1 MRRKH
6 ERGSNDQVDDDSMME
21 EREVRDDDDIPIAQ
35 REGKQGH
42 LTLVPSSRR
51 KCLTMGNGQDQH
63 D

>member
-35 REGKQGH
+35 REGK
-42 LTLVPSSRR
+42 
-51 KCLTMGNGQDQH
+51 
-63 D
+63 